1 MSGVGSGTTPCD
13 EKVQLPIAVQHQDE
27 PVKLDEFKAYVARGS
42 GADLPGIWGLDSM
55 QEKDAVICLRKGKEL
70 VAFPGPGGY
79 EIKWSPG
86 TKRLPMAPAPSGHMV
101 IPCDNFDKVKDDRCN
116 DQISFITDHTN
127 SVTTSTEAAPT
138 E

>member
-1 MSGVGSGTTPCD
+1 M
-13 EKVQLPIAVQHQDE
+13 QYQDE

-86 TKRLPMAPAPSGHMV
+86 TKLLPMVPAPSGHMV
-101 IPCDNFDKVKDDRCN
+101 IPCDKFDKVKHDDRRT
-116 DQISFITDHTN
+116 DQISFVTDHN
-127 SVTTSTEAAPT
+127 AVTTFTTEAPA